1 MSILCLILDI
11 SHGYN
16 SNRSHGEKTLNNNA
30 GMQPLTEMQD
40 SVPLAKEGNKNKQA
54 SLS

>member
-1 MSILCLILDI
+1 M
-11 SHGYN
+11 
-16 SNRSHGEKTLNNNA
+16 LNNNA